1 MADLERY
8 MTYLTTIIYAML
20 ALTWGWI
27 TYFSQGQYR
36 RMKAL
41 HPLITVLLIVLL
53 IDGARTLIESLYFGF
68 WYAGRADLI
77 LPRVYEVLSHPY
89 FFAIPKAINLL
100 AALFIVLVVVRRWVP
115 NLHAEVERQ
124 REVQRLK
131 DFQETIFNAITDLL
145 TVQDRDYK
153 LLMVNAAVARA
164 VGKRPE
170 DLIGQKCYA
179 VLHGLD
185 APCPRCPVVETWATK
200 QTAMA
205 EMESE
210 TLGEIL
216 QAWTYPLFEADGEV
230 QAVIKYAKII
240 TAEKRLQEEQ
250 HQVAEL
256 KSQLASI
263 ASHELRTP
271 LTSIQGYAGLLLDSD
286 PPLEPAQQRECLET
300 ISQEAERL
308 GHLVEEI
315 LDLSQIEAGQLPIY
329 RQLVNVEV
337 LCQRALASVRHP
349 GLKHQLKMQLPSDL
363 PRVLADPNRIQQVL
377 TNLLSN
383 AIKYSPPGSV
393 VAVEAALT
401 NSHVEIRVA
410 DQGEGLSPEEMK
422 PLFQP
427 FYRTPAA
434 RASGRAGTGLGL
446 YISRSIV
453 EAHGGRIWAE
463 SEVGKGSV
471 FHFTLPVGEGGEGTV
486 PVAENG
492 GTEGA

>member
-1 MADLERY
+1 

-27 TYFSQGQYR
+27 TYFSQREHR
-36 RMKAL
+36 RMKTL
-41 HPLITVLLIVLL
+41 NPLISVLLIVLL
-53 IDGARTLIESLYFGF
+53 IDGARTLIESLYFGL

-77 LPRVYEVLSHPY
+77 LPRLYDVLSHPY

-100 AALFIVLVVVRRWVP
+100 AALFIVLVVMRRWFP

-131 DFQETIFNAITDLL
+131 EFQETVFNAITDLL
-145 TVQDRDYK
+145 TVQDRDYR

-170 DLIGQKCYA
+170 ELVGQKCFE
-179 VLHGLD
+179 VLHGL
-185 APCPRCPVVETWATK
+185 AEPCPRCPVVETWETK

-210 TLGEIL
+210 ALGETL
-216 QAWTYPLFEADGEV
+216 QAWTYPLFDAAGEV

-240 TAEKRLQEEQ
+240 TAEKRLREEQ
-250 HQVAEL
+250 QQVAEL
-256 KSQLASI
+256 KAQLASI

-271 LTSIQGYAGLLLDSD
+271 LTAIRGYAGLLLESD
-286 PPLEPAQQRECLET
+286 PPLEPELQRECLET
-300 ISQEAERL
+300 ISGEAERL

-329 RQLVNVEV
+329 RQLVSVEA
-337 LCQRALASVRHP
+337 LCQRALSSVQHP
-349 GLKHQLKMQLPSDL
+349 GLQHQLKLHLPSGL

-393 VAVEAALT
+393 VAVEAAAA
-401 NSHVEIRVA
+401 NGHVEIRVA
-410 DQGEGLSPEEMK
+410 DQGEGISPDEMK

-434 RASGRAGTGLGL
+434 RASGSAGTGLGL
-446 YISRSIV
+446 YISRRIV
-453 EAHGGRIWAE
+453 EAHGGHIWAE

-471 FHFTLPVGEGGEGTV
+471 FHLTLPVGEEGEGTV
-486 PVAENG
+486 PLAENG
-492 GTEGA
+492 GAEDS